1 MAVSEAQKRAFHKY
15 YEKTKERDREK
26 ASINMKQKYNTD
38 EEYRRNTIERAKE
51 RYRQNKLLKLQENEN
66 KIL

>member
-1 MAVSEAQKRAFHKY
+1 MTVTEAQKKAFHKY
-15 YEKTKERDREK
+15 YEKTKERDRDK
-26 ASINMKQKYNTD
+26 MAQHMKNKYENN
-38 EEYRRNTIERAKE
+38 EEYRRKTIERAKE

>member
-1 MAVSEAQKRAFHKY
+1 MTVSEAQKKAFHKY
-15 YEKTKERDREK
+15 YEKTKDRDREK
-26 ASINMKQKYNTD
+26 MAMHMKNKYNND

-51 RYRQNKLLKLQENEN
+51 RYRRNKLLKLQENEN